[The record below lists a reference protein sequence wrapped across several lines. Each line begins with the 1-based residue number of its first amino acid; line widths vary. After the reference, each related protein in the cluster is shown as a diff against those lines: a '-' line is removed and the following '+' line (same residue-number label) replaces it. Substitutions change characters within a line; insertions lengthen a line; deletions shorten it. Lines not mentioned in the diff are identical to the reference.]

1 MNRKPIF
8 AANWKMNK
16 GAQETEDFVKGFLSR
31 IRSQDLPADM
41 VIAPPF
47 ISLPKLSELLR
58 GPGAEQCAQSI
69 QIAAQNCSQ
78 FDSGAYTGEVSVLM
92 LREYFVHY
100 VIIGHSER
108 RSIYGETDEV
118 INAKLKK
125 AREANLKPIFCIGET
140 LAERESGKLESVLR
154 TQVTD
159 GLKGLSE
166 KDMLD
171 TVIAYEPVWA
181 IGTGVTATSEQ
192 AQEAHAFVRSLVAEI
207 YGEDVASKVRI
218 QYGGSVKP
226 GNAAELM
233 ACPDIDGALIGGASL
248 DPQSFFEII
257 QNGSG
262 VAVDA

>member
-16 GAQETEDFVKGFLSR
+16 GPSETEDFVKNFLSKLQGHDFPCE
-31 IRSQDLPADM
+31 I

-47 ISLPKLSELLR
+47 VSLAKLADMLHSATA
-58 GPGAEQCAQSI
+58 GQNAHAI

-78 FDSGAYTGEVSVLM
+78 FDAGAYTGEVSVLM
-92 LREYFVHY
+92 LREFFVHY
-100 VIIGHSER
+100 VILGHSER
-108 RSIYGETDEV
+108 RAIYGETDAT
-118 INAKLKK
+118 INAKMKK

-140 LAERESGKLESVLR
+140 LAEREGGMLETVLR

-159 GLKGLSE
+159 GLKGLTE
-166 KDMLD
+166 KDMSE

-181 IGTGVTATSEQ
+181 IGTGVTATSQQ
-192 AQEAHAFVRSLVAEI
+192 AQDAHAFVRSLVADL
-207 YGEDVASKVRI
+207 YGADTASRIRI

-233 ACPDIDGALIGGASL
+233 ACEDIDGALIGGAAL
-248 DPQSFFEII
+248 EPQSFMEII
-257 QNGSG
+257 RNGSTQPK
-262 VAVDA
+262 A